1 MNTIDMSLPAPI
13 SGACVWHG
21 RDIANSS
28 RWIRDF
34 TPAMLV
40 EIEQAL
46 RGVQK
51 RGLAWHQVTRADFE
65 IPRTAA
71 LLAEAAE
78 ELENGSGMMKLRGIP
93 VAKYSEDELR
103 ILWFGLGAVLAR
115 PLFQNRSG
123 ELMRAIRDEGGD
135 LGKRYGQIE
144 KGDDKPFISS
154 YARTLSSGA
163 LRYHTDRCDV
173 VGLLCVRQA
182 RAGGV
187 STLASSPA
195 VHNAMLER
203 RPDLAAALYEPI
215 WRSRLG
221 EELGGEKIAYPL
233 PIFGQ
238 RDGRFTSHYS
248 LTYIEAA
255 QLMDDVPRLTA
266 LQREAIDML
275 MKLCAEL
282 SFEMTMEPGVI
293 QLLNN
298 HVIYHGRTPFTDDAT
313 TGNDRLL
320 LRLWLG
326 MPNSRALPE
335 DHAPLWGNVAAGT
348 PHGGIGQANAAY
360 DKIRAS

>member
-1 MNTIDMSLPAPI
+1 MTTATKPRPI
-13 SGACVWHG
+13 SGACVWQG
-21 RDIANSS
+21 RDIANSQ

-34 TPAMLV
+34 TPAMLD
-40 EIEQAL
+40 EIDSAV
-46 RGVQK
+46 RAVQK
-51 RGLAWHQVTRADFE
+51 RGLAWHQVTRADF
-65 IPRTAA
+65 PLLQTAA
-71 LLAEAAE
+71 LLAETAD
-78 ELENGSGMMKLRGIP
+78 ELENGSGMMKLRGLP

-103 ILWFGLGAVLAR
+103 ILWFGLGSVLAR
-115 PLFQNRSG
+115 PVFQNRSG

-135 LGKRYGQIE
+135 LGARYGQIE
-144 KGDDKPFISS
+144 RAGDKPFVSS
-154 YARTLSSGA
+154 YGRTLSSGA

-195 VHNAMLER
+195 VHNTMLER
-203 RPDLAAALYEPI
+203 RPDLAAALYQPI

-221 EELGGEKIAYPL
+221 EEQGGEKVAYPL

-238 RDGRFTSHYS
+238 RDGLFTSHYS

-255 QLMDDVPRLTA
+255 QLMDDVPRLTDA
-266 LQREAIDML
+266 QREAIDLL

-313 TGNDRLL
+313 TGNNRLL

-326 MPNSRALPE
+326 MPNSRTLPE
-335 DHAPLWGNVAAGT
+335 DHAALWGNVAAGAQR
-348 PHGGIGQANAAY
+348 GGIAQANTPPR
-360 DKIRAS
+360 DQP